1 LPVLKFQLSDDFFT
15 RFKDIR
21 LDIDLMP
28 IVQNVPDEVGRSS
41 PTPTNGVRSKKKTIT
56 PAPNPEPDPDP
67 LPDDD
72 PDIMNTTVPMHSPPS
87 SPPDDQPLPAPQP
100 PQPIIDRISP
110 APIPRPPP
118 PRPLSPILKDI
129 GGLYT
134 PLQKQSILYILATL
148 RTKMNDRL
156 DLKDQPIKFTDL
168 APTKSTSRREASVL
182 AAQLLGI
189 RVIFSI

>member
-1 LPVLKFQLSDDFFT
+1 
-15 RFKDIR
+15 
-21 LDIDLMP
+21 MP
-28 IVQNVPDEVGRSS
+28 IVQNVPDEVRRSS
-41 PTPTNGVRSKKKTIT
+41 PTTANGVRLKKKTIT
-56 PAPNPEPDPDP
+56 PAPNTEPDPHP

-72 PDIMNTTVPMHSPPS
+72 PDIMDTTVPIPSPPS
-87 SPPDDQPLPAPQP
+87 PPDPQPLPAPQP

-110 APIPRPPP
+110 PPIPRPPP
-118 PRPLSPILKDI
+118 PRPLSPVLKDI

-189 RVIFSI
+189 RVIFFYLTLKFVLNEMIFFDRA

>member
-1 LPVLKFQLSDDFFT
+1 
-15 RFKDIR
+15 
-21 LDIDLMP
+21 MP
-28 IVQNVPDEVGRSS
+28 IVQNVPDEVRRSS

-72 PDIMNTTVPMHSPPS
+72 PDIMNTTVPMPSPPP
-87 SPPDDQPLPAPQP
+87 SPPDHQPLPAPPSPPDHQPLPAPQP

-110 APIPRPPP
+110 PPIPRPPP
-118 PRPLSPILKDI
+118 PRPLSPVLKDI

-189 RVIFSI
+189 YE